1 MRRATKVFIALAAV
15 VALVGSAVFWL
26 WWNLRGVATAARTP
40 RTVPRTV
47 SPTTTAPRT
56 TTTTP
61 PRTTTTTAPRTVSP
75 TTVAPTATAPRTPSP
90 ATTAPPIVTSP
101 PDPVPAAAAE
111 DDAYAPA
118 PVPIGNVPL
127 MTSAPTVSGAP
138 EPGAWEAASFG
149 TDF

>member
-26 WWNLRGVATAARTP
+26 WWILRGVAAAARTP
-40 RTVPRTV
+40 RTPPRT
-47 SPTTTAPRT
+47 TAAPRT
-56 TTTTP
+56 TSRSPTTMA
-61 PRTTTTTAPRTVSP
+61 PRTLSPTTMAPKTVSP

-90 ATTAPPIVTSP
+90 ATTVVTSP
-101 PDPVPAAAAE
+101 PVPVPAAAAE

-118 PVPIGNVPL
+118 PVPTGNVPL